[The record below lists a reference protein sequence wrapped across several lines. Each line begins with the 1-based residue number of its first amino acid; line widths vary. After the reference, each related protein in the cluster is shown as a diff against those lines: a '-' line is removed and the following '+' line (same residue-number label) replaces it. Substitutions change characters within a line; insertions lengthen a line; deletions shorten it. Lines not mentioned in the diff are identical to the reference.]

1 MPVIVPSTEDLT
13 TDDFQALATGRIDE
27 VAERLQLSRDN
38 LRRLISR
45 DDVARDT
52 ILAARAEFQALLELR
67 VSLMSVDAL
76 DTLEAVMEGSFDKE
90 VVGAAIR
97 AADSILDRGLLP
109 KQTRI
114 QRETGAPTSKK
125 GLPELSD
132 LVQRAENDNR
142 AHEIVD
148 QYMDILRKV
157 EAMRLGAREVI
168 DGESVR
174 T

>member
-1 MPVIVPSTEDLT
+1 MPVIVPSTEDFT
-13 TDDFQALATGRIDE
+13 PDDFQALAVGRIDE

-38 LRRLISR
+38 LRSLIAR

-52 ILAARAEFQALLELR
+52 IMAAKAEFQALLELR
-67 VSLMSVDAL
+67 ISLMSVDAL
-76 DTLEAVMEGSFDKE
+76 DTLEMVMEGGMDKDHA
-90 VVGAAIR
+90 GAAVR

-114 QRETGAPTSKK
+114 QRETGAPASKK

-132 LVQRAENDNR
+132 LVQRAENDSR

-157 EAMRLGAREVI
+157 ETMRLGAREVI